1 MGEDVGSVTPHE
13 RRRLVIARR
22 LRAARRA
29 IDMHQAQLAAAVGVT
44 QSMISKFETGRDT
57 PTADMMVR
65 LGEALGLPRDDVDQL
80 VDQLAELAIEI
91 RTLRAEGR
99 RGQGWIQG
107 EIGEHEA
114 ASSRLWT
121 YQASLV
127 PGLLQVPEY
136 TAAMLTVMDVDP
148 ASHAALLSGR
158 AKRQHILY
166 DESREFRFLLTES
179 VLRTRVAPIS
189 AMRTQL
195 RRLLALDEGFSHIQ
209 VAVIPQARP
218 LRRWAMTSFDVWG
231 DMVSVELKRK
241 EVRLRE
247 PEYVAM
253 YVSLFEEMWA
263 EAALGPELAAL
274 IRDADQWLASLPQ
287 ER

>member
-1 MGEDVGSVTPHE
+1 M
-13 RRRLVIARR
+13 
-22 LRAARRA
+22 
-29 IDMHQAQLAAAVGVT
+29 
-44 QSMISKFETGRDT
+44 
-57 PTADMMVR
+57 
-65 LGEALGLPRDDVDQL
+65 LPRDDVDQL

-107 EIGEHEA
+107 EIGEREA

-136 TAAMLTVMDVDP
+136 TSAMLRVMDVDP
-148 ASHAALLSGR
+148 TSHAALLSGR

-189 AMRTQL
+189 SIRTQL
-195 RRLLALDEGFSHIQ
+195 RRLLALDEGFRHIH
-209 VAVIPQARP
+209 VGVIPQARP
-218 LRRWAMTSFDVWG
+218 LRRWTMTSFDVWG
-231 DMVSVELKRK
+231 DMVSVELKQK

-253 YVSLFEEMWA
+253 YVALFEEMWA
-263 EAALGPELAAL
+263 EAALGPELAAV
-274 IRDADQWLASLPQ
+274 IRDADHWLASLPK
-287 ER
+287 EG

>member
-1 MGEDVGSVTPHE
+1 M
-13 RRRLVIARR
+13 
-22 LRAARRA
+22 
-29 IDMHQAQLAAAVGVT
+29 
-44 QSMISKFETGRDT
+44 
-57 PTADMMVR
+57 
-65 LGEALGLPRDDVDQL
+65 LPRDDVDQL

-99 RGQGWIQG
+99 RGQGWIKG
-107 EIGEHEA
+107 EIGEREA

-136 TAAMLTVMDVDP
+136 TSAMLRVMDVDP
-148 ASHAALLSGR
+148 TSHAALLSGR

-241 EVRLRE
+241 DVRLRE

-263 EAALGPELAAL
+263 EAALGPELAVL